1 VGTGINVNQ
10 ASFPVNLQLTAT
22 SLRLATGTEWSRVEL
37 CAALL
42 KSLDREYRD
51 FLEKPGAREGTVRRF
66 QERSSSACGRQ
77 VQVEENGGFEGVT
90 DGIDSRGFLKVRT
103 GRGVRTVLS
112 GTVILK

>member
-1 VGTGINVNQ
+1 
-10 ASFPVNLQLTAT
+10 
-22 SLRLATGTEWSRVEL
+22 
-37 CAALL
+37 
-42 KSLDREYRD
+42 
-51 FLEKPGAREGTVRRF
+51 
-66 QERSSSACGRQ
+66 